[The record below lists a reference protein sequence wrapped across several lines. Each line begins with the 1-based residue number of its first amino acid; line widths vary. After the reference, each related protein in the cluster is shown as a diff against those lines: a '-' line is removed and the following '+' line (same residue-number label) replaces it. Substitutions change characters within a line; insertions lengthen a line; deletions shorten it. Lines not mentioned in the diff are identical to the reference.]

1 MDAETIDRIIADI
14 SFLHESDRYFTS
26 ASTAETCRR
35 VESLMREAGL
45 EDVVTYKFPADGK
58 TSCGGWLMPVS
69 WDVKEAV
76 LAEVS
81 ADGRERIFRRYTTD
95 PCSLMLYSRPA
106 DKKAYLALPE
116 DEDLQGK
123 IVLNDRQFPTMGQT
137 LQWLEKGAC
146 GVISSVLGGNDYLH
160 KAGFEYL
167 RDACQWLNFVM
178 PHWNEPGNM
187 FGFSITPAQGEEFRR
202 RLENG
207 EKILL
212 HAEVT
217 SSVHDRGFI
226 PFVTGVLRGE
236 SKEEVAVGGH
246 LFEYGAND
254 NASGPMTALAILR
267 KFKEKNLKPKRSFRF
282 YCCFEVRAMQALL
295 NCGKELVDAENILAG
310 VDVDMVGKSLDKVVR
325 TGGSRPFNPAFA
337 DVLMDKIVKKHGYS
351 VRQDKIDFT
360 PMDNLFG
367 EPACGGVPY
376 TNFLMIT
383 GEPDYHKS
391 TDTPDRLRR
400 EDLEN
405 SYAMLEE
412 YLLTLCNADSA
423 AAGQI
428 ADEVEKDC
436 LKRLAEA
443 KPDRRKRV
451 LEESFAALDS
461 TFRMVRFSSEEEQK
475 IVREKIAQGR
485 NELLRHYEKMERKE
499 FVCPVDFLG
508 ADAARIPEKTVR
520 GCFSTEKYLPE
531 KSQVPEKLLPEIHG
545 WSASPWLETFFYFVN
560 GKYTLGELY
569 TLLHLTGFPVS
580 EDLFREMVHF
590 LEKDGVIRFR
600 RTTPEAGI
608 STQCVDREQ
617 NGTKA
622 ANRANQI
629 FASEKMFEEAQTR
642 PGVFP
647 GNCPVEHS
655 SLSSFE
661 I

>member
-26 ASTAETCRR
+26 GSTAETCRR
-35 VESLMREAGL
+35 VERLMREAGL

-58 TSCGGWLMPVS
+58 TSYGGWLMPVS

-81 ADGRERIFRRYTTD
+81 ADGRERIFRRYSSD

-116 DEDLQGK
+116 EEDLQGK

-137 LQWLEKGAC
+137 LQWLDKGAC
-146 GVISSVLGGNDYLH
+146 GVISSVLGGDDWLH
-160 KAGFEYL
+160 KTGFEYL

-178 PHWNEPGNM
+178 PHWDKPGNM
-187 FGFSITPAQGEEFRR
+187 FGFSITPAQGENFRS
-202 RLENG
+202 RLEKG

-212 HAEVT
+212 HAEVDST
-217 SSVHDRGFI
+217 VHDRGFI

-236 SKEEVAVGGH
+236 SREEVAVGGH

-267 KFKEKNLKPKRSFRF
+267 QFRKKGIRPKRSFRF

-295 NCGKELVDAENILAG
+295 NCGKKLVDAENILAG
-310 VDVDMVGKSLDKVVR
+310 VDVDMVGKTFDKVIR

-337 DVLMDKIVKKHGYS
+337 DVLMNKIVKKHGYI

-360 PMDNLFG
+360 PMDNLFS
-367 EPACGGVPY
+367 EPAGGGVPY
-376 TNFLMIT
+376 TNFLLIT

-412 YLLTLCNADSA
+412 YLMTLCNADSTA
-423 AAGQI
+423 ACQI

-436 LKRLAEA
+436 LRRLVEA
-443 KPDRRKRV
+443 KPEKRARV

-461 TFRMVRFSSEEEQK
+461 TFRMVRFASEEEQK
-475 IVREKIAQGR
+475 IVRERIKNGR
-485 NELLRHYEKMERKE
+485 DELLRNYEKMDRKE
-499 FVCPVDFLG
+499 FVCSVDFLG
-508 ADAARIPEKTVR
+508 KDAGRIPEKNVR
-520 GCFSTEKYLPE
+520 GCFSTEKYMPDGSE
-531 KSQVPEKLLPEIHG
+531 VPEKLLPEIHT

-569 TLLHLTGFPVS
+569 TLLHLSGFPVS
-580 EDLFREMVHF
+580 EELFREMVRF
-590 LEKDGVIRFR
+590 LEKDGVIRLWNTPVTGNIRSGKSENSTGLSNTPFP
-600 RTTPEAGI
+600 TTA
-608 STQCVDREQ
+608 
-617 NGTKA
+617 
-622 ANRANQI
+622 
-629 FASEKMFEEAQTR
+629 
-642 PGVFP
+642 
-647 GNCPVEHS
+647 
-655 SLSSFE
+655 
-661 I
+661 